1 MEIRVAHEQFPAVL
15 DQHFL
20 KNLDQ
25 LREKRVCKVG
35 DDDSVDVAL
44 AILEVNRA
52 GIGNKVQVIYDF
64 LNAEGCFLR
73 DQLGSVDDA

>member
-1 MEIRVAHEQFPAVL
+1 MEIRVGHQQFPAVL
-15 DQHFL
+15 DQHLL

-25 LREKRVCKVG
+25 LREKWVCEVG
-35 DDDSVDVAL
+35 DNDSVDVAF

-52 GIGNKVQVIYDF
+52 GIGNKVQVINDF
-64 LNAEGCFLR
+64 LDAEGGFLR